1 MRNREKEMFFV
12 FILCICASLC
22 AGTDAQA
29 QIKGGKWKD
38 NISWS
43 YDTNKKE
50 LVLTGKGAIAEDYET
65 EDDLDFPGWISFSK
79 KAKTIRIEGKITR
92 ISNTL
97 AGASS
102 FDNVRNLKLT
112 KCIKVIG
119 QNAFWDT
126 RKLKFVNLP
135 NALEKLQ
142 ADAFS
147 FSGLRK
153 VTIPGSVKKMGSG
166 VFMGCQK
173 LSVVTFSE
181 GITKTGKSTCWGCVR
196 LKNVKFPKT
205 LKAIEKGCFLG
216 TGLQTI
222 TIPENVEEIGDSSFA
237 QASTKK
243 AKLKDVTIKSKKVT
257 KWGKDIFKNAHRD
270 LVIHVPASKKLQY
283 ELALRAKGLPTYVK
297 VVGETSLD

>member
-181 GITKTGKSTCWGCVR
+181 GITKTGKSTC
-196 LKNVKFPKT
+196 
-205 LKAIEKGCFLG
+205 
-216 TGLQTI
+216 
-222 TIPENVEEIGDSSFA
+222 
-237 QASTKK
+237 
-243 AKLKDVTIKSKKVT
+243 
-257 KWGKDIFKNAHRD
+257 
-270 LVIHVPASKKLQY
+270 
-283 ELALRAKGLPTYVK
+283 
-297 VVGETSLD
+297 